1 MDVALRGGEHD
12 VEPLASLI
20 QAHTLPEARTLMNG
34 GLCERLFQ
42 FAKMELDRRSDP
54 AAPLVELTKQD
65 IVKACDNL
73 PPPPSHDPGGSL
85 SGGGSAGVA
94 DAAELIEVRMR
105 LASTEA
111 RAAAAEKEA
120 AALREQLLS
129 STRIREKTADA
140 AELARLR
147 QEAATH
153 AATIAAAE
161 DELAQLRSR
170 LGNGGGAGCGRA
182 KEETS
187 GSGAGGLEPAIGS
200 MRHEQ
205 QAIP

>member
-1 MDVALRGGEHD
+1 MAASRGAE
-12 VEPLASLI
+12 
-20 QAHTLPEARTLMNG
+20 EA
-34 GLCERLFQ
+34 
-42 FAKMELDRRSDP
+42 
-54 AAPLVELTKQD
+54 
-65 IVKACDNL
+65 
-73 PPPPSHDPGGSL
+73 
-85 SGGGSAGVA
+85 A
-94 DAAELIEVRMR
+94 DAKAAKEVAAMNASMKAAEEAVTAAKLR
-105 LASTEA
+105 LAEA
-111 RAAAAEKEA
+111 VAMKAEKEA

-129 STRIREKTADA
+129 GTRIREKTADA

-182 KEETS
+182 EEGTS

>member
-73 PPPPSHDPGGSL
+73 PPPPRMTL
-85 SGGGSAGVA
+85 VAASAGA
-94 DAAELIEVRMR
+94 DQQV
-105 LASTEA
+105 
-111 RAAAAEKEA
+111 
-120 AALREQLLS
+120 LRTQPS
-129 STRIREKTADA
+129 
-140 AELARLR
+140 
-147 QEAATH
+147 
-153 AATIAAAE
+153 
-161 DELAQLRSR
+161 
-170 LGNGGGAGCGRA
+170 
-182 KEETS
+182 
-187 GSGAGGLEPAIGS
+187 
-200 MRHEQ
+200 
-205 QAIP
+205 